1 MKIKLFLLYI
11 LVVIINF
18 SQVEKINK
26 EELSEEKV
34 VLENIESEK
43 SEEKEEEKIAAEHN
57 IQIRLEIKNMVKGT
71 HKEIH
76 LLHLSEVQAIPG
88 EKLVPRVVYSMDNVS
103 LRGLNIPK
111 KKKLFFEIM
120 IPTAMIVV
128 EEIEEVRESL
138 KLIMDGKKAGDEE
151 YLSKMY
157 AKYRVKEKNI
167 EVLYHKLKP
176 VPISILLSQAI
187 LESGWGTSRFFEKA
201 NNIFGVWS
209 VDPTEPRIKAGEA
222 RVNKQVYLRSYPT
235 LKESMADYM
244 KLLARH
250 KAYSEFREKLQ
261 ITDDYKI
268 LVPKLDKYSEMEE
281 IYINRLLATIEH
293 NKLYQYDGYEFE

>member
-1 MKIKLFLLYI
+1 MGIKLFLLY
-11 LVVIINF
+11 LVVVIINF
-18 SQVEKINK
+18 SQLEDRVVKENTELKKVQEKD
-26 EELSEEKV
+26 EK
-34 VLENIESEK
+34 
-43 SEEKEEEKIAAEHN
+43 KEEEKITE
-57 IQIRLEIKNMVKGT
+57 QSVKIRLEIKKMEKGT
-71 HKEIH
+71 YKEID
-76 LLHLSEVQAIPG
+76 LMDLSDVQPIPG
-88 EKLVPRVVYSMDNVS
+88 EKSVPRVVYSMDNVS
-103 LRGLNIPK
+103 LRGLNVPNK
-111 KKKLFFEIM
+111 KQKFFEIM
-120 IPTAMIVV
+120 VPTAMIVV
-128 EEIEEVRESL
+128 EEIEETRESL
-138 KLIMDGKKAGDEE
+138 KLIMEGKRDRDEK
-151 YLSKMY
+151 YLSEMY
-157 AKYRVKEKNI
+157 AKYRVKEKDI

-261 ITDDYKI
+261 VTDDYKV

-281 IYINRLLATIEH
+281 VYISRLLATIEH
-293 NKLYQYDGYEFE
+293 NKLYQYDRYEFE

>member
-1 MKIKLFLLYI
+1 MGIKLFLLY
-11 LVVIINF
+11 LVVVIINF
-18 SQVEKINK
+18 SQLETKIVKKNIEFKEDEKKENIKIATEKIVTKKNEQLK
-26 EELSEEKV
+26 LEK
-34 VLENIESEK
+34 K
-43 SEEKEEEKIAAEHN
+43 SKI
-57 IQIRLEIKNMVKGT
+57 KGT
-71 HKEIH
+71 YKKID
-76 LLHLSEVQAIPG
+76 LLHLSDVQPIPG
-88 EKLVPRVVYSMDNVS
+88 EKLVPRVVYNMDEVS
-103 LRGLNIPK
+103 LKGLNVPK
-111 KKKLFFEIM
+111 KKQAFFEI
-120 IPTAMIVV
+120 IVPTAMIVI
-128 EEIEEVRESL
+128 EEIEETREGL
-138 KLIMDGKKAGDEE
+138 KLIMEGKEHRDEE

-157 AKYRVKEKNI
+157 EKYRVKEKDI

-209 VDPTEPRIKAGEA
+209 VDPTEPRIKAGQA

-235 LKESMADYM
+235 LKESIADYM

-261 ITDDYKI
+261 ETDDYKV

-281 IYINRLLATIEH
+281 VYINRLLATIEH

>member
-1 MKIKLFLLYI
+1 MGIKLFLLYLI
-11 LVVIINF
+11 VVIINF
-18 SQVEKINK
+18 SQLETEVAKKNK
-26 EELSEEKV
+26 KK
-34 VLENIESEK
+34 ENTK
-43 SEEKEEEKIAAEHN
+43 
-57 IQIRLEIKNMVKGT
+57 LKNKKNDQLNLGEKGT
-71 HKEIH
+71 YKKID
-76 LLHLSEVQAIPG
+76 LLHLSDIQLIPG
-88 EKLVPRVVYSMDNVS
+88 EKLVPRVVYNMGNVS
-103 LRGLNIPK
+103 LKDLNVFK
-111 KKKLFFEIM
+111 KKQAFFEI
-120 IPTAMIVV
+120 IVPTAMIVV
-128 EEIEEVRESL
+128 EEIEETREGL
-138 KLIMDGKKAGDEE
+138 KLMMEGKEDRDEE

-157 AKYRVKEKNI
+157 EKYRVKEKDI

-209 VDPTEPRIKAGEA
+209 VDPTEPRIKAGQA

-235 LKESMADYM
+235 LKESISDYM

-250 KAYSEFREKLQ
+250 KAYSEFRKELQ
-261 ITDDYKI
+261 TTDDYKI

-281 IYINRLLATIEH
+281 VYIKRLLATIEH

>member
-1 MKIKLFLLYI
+1 MGIKLFLLY
-11 LVVIINF
+11 LVVVIINF
-18 SQVEKINK
+18 SQVEEINK
-26 EELSEEKV
+26 DELSKNKA
-34 VLENIESEK
+34 VLKNTEFKKI
-43 SEEKEEEKIAAEHN
+43 EEEKILAERN
-57 IQIRLEIKNMVKGT
+57 IQIRLEIKKMVKGT
-71 HKEIH
+71 HKEID
-76 LLHLSEVQAIPG
+76 LLHLSEVQPIPG
-88 EKLVPRVVYSMDNVS
+88 EKSVPRVVYSMDNVS

-111 KKKLFFEIM
+111 KKQKFFEIM
-120 IPTAMIVV
+120 VPTAMVVV
-128 EEIEEVRESL
+128 EEIEETRKGL
-138 KLIMDGKKAGDEE
+138 KLIMEGKRERDEE

-157 AKYRVKEKNI
+157 IKYRVKEKDI

-187 LESGWGTSRFFEKA
+187 LESGWGTSRIFEKG

-250 KAYSEFREKLQ
+250 RAYSEFREKLQ
-261 ITDDYKI
+261 VTEDYKI

-281 IYINRLLATIEH
+281 VYINRLLATIEH
-293 NKLYQYDGYEFE
+293 NKLYQYDRYEFE

>member
-1 MKIKLFLLYI
+1 MGIKLFLLY
-11 LVVIINF
+11 LVVVVINF
-18 SQVEKINK
+18 SQVEKIKK
-26 EELSEEKV
+26 EELSENKV
-34 VLENIESEK
+34 VLENIEPEK
-43 SEEKEEEKIAAEHN
+43 SEEKEEEKILAEQN
-57 IQIRLEIKNMVKGT
+57 VQIRLEIIKMVKGT
-71 HKEIH
+71 HKEID
-76 LLHLSEVQAIPG
+76 LVHLSEVQPIPG

-103 LRGLNIPK
+103 LRGLNVPK
-111 KKKLFFEIM
+111 KKKIFFEIM
-120 IPTAMIVV
+120 VPTAMIVV
-128 EEIEEVRESL
+128 EEIEETREGL
-138 KLIMDGKKAGDEE
+138 KLIMEGKRDRDEE

-157 AKYRVKEKNI
+157 IKYRVKEKDI

-201 NNIFGVWS
+201 NNVFGVWS

-222 RVNKQVYLRSYPT
+222 RVNKQVYLRKYPT

-250 KAYSEFREKLQ
+250 RAYSGFREKLQ
-261 ITDDYKI
+261 ITDDYRV

-293 NKLYQYDGYEFE
+293 NKLYQYDRYEFE

>member
-1 MKIKLFLLYI
+1 MGIKLFLLYLI
-11 LVVIINF
+11 VVIINF
-18 SQVEKINK
+18 SQLEDRVVSKNTESIKIEKIK
-26 EELSEEKV
+26 KQ
-34 VLENIESEK
+34 
-43 SEEKEEEKIAAEHN
+43 EKIAAEQN
-57 IQIRLEIKNMVKGT
+57 VKIRLEIKKMVKGT
-71 HKEIH
+71 YKEID
-76 LLHLSEVQAIPG
+76 LLDLSDVQPIPG

-103 LRGLNIPK
+103 LRGLNIPNK
-111 KKKLFFEIM
+111 KQKFFEIM
-120 IPTAMIVV
+120 VPTAMIVV
-128 EEIEEVRESL
+128 EEIEETREGL
-138 KLIMDGKKAGDEE
+138 KLIMEGKKDRDEE

-157 AKYRVKEKNI
+157 AKYRVKEKDI

-250 KAYSEFREKLQ
+250 KAYSRFREKLQ
-261 ITDDYKI
+261 VTDDYKV

-281 IYINRLLATIEH
+281 VYISRLLATIEH
-293 NKLYQYDGYEFE
+293 NKLYQYDRYEFE

>member
-1 MKIKLFLLYI
+1 MGIKLFLLY
-11 LVVIINF
+11 LVVVIINF
-18 SQVEKINK
+18 SQLEDRVVK
-26 EELSEEKV
+26 ENTEL
-34 VLENIESEK
+34 
-43 SEEKEEEKIAAEHN
+43 KEVQKEDERKKEEKITEQN
-57 IQIRLEIKNMVKGT
+57 VKIRLEIKKMEKGT
-71 HKEIH
+71 YKEID
-76 LLHLSEVQAIPG
+76 LMDLSDVQPIPG
-88 EKLVPRVVYSMDNVS
+88 EKSVPRVVYSMDNVS

-111 KKKLFFEIM
+111 KKQKFFEIM
-120 IPTAMIVV
+120 VPTAMIVV
-128 EEIEEVRESL
+128 EEIEETREGL
-138 KLIMDGKKAGDEE
+138 KLIMEGKRDRDEK
-151 YLSKMY
+151 YLSEMY
-157 AKYRVKEKNI
+157 TKYRVKEKDI

-261 ITDDYKI
+261 VTDDYKV

-281 IYINRLLATIEH
+281 VYISRLLATIEH
-293 NKLYQYDGYEFE
+293 NKLYQYDRYEFE

>member
-1 MKIKLFLLYI
+1 MGIKLFLLYLI
-11 LVVIINF
+11 VVIINF
-18 SQVEKINK
+18 SQLEDRVVSKNTESIKIEKIK
-26 EELSEEKV
+26 KQ
-34 VLENIESEK
+34 
-43 SEEKEEEKIAAEHN
+43 EKIAAEQN
-57 IQIRLEIKNMVKGT
+57 VKIRLEIKKMVKGT
-71 HKEIH
+71 YKEID
-76 LLHLSEVQAIPG
+76 LLHLSDVQPIPG

-103 LRGLNIPK
+103 LRGLNVPNK
-111 KKKLFFEIM
+111 KQKFFEIM
-120 IPTAMIVV
+120 VPTAMIVV
-128 EEIEEVRESL
+128 EEIEETREGL
-138 KLIMDGKKAGDEE
+138 KLIMEGKKDRDEE

-157 AKYRVKEKNI
+157 AKYRVKEKDI

-250 KAYSEFREKLQ
+250 KAYSRFREKLQ
-261 ITDDYKI
+261 VTDDYKV

-281 IYINRLLATIEH
+281 VYISRLLATIEH
-293 NKLYQYDGYEFE
+293 NKLYQYDRYEFE

>member
-1 MKIKLFLLYI
+1 MGIKLFLLYLI
-11 LVVIINF
+11 VVIINF
-18 SQVEKINK
+18 SQLEDRVVSKNTESIKIEKIK
-26 EELSEEKV
+26 KQ
-34 VLENIESEK
+34 
-43 SEEKEEEKIAAEHN
+43 EKIAAEQN
-57 IQIRLEIKNMVKGT
+57 VKIRLEIKKMVKGT
-71 HKEIH
+71 YKEID
-76 LLHLSEVQAIPG
+76 LLHLSDVQPIPG

-103 LRGLNIPK
+103 LRGLNVPNK
-111 KKKLFFEIM
+111 KQKFFEIM
-120 IPTAMIVV
+120 VPTAMIVV
-128 EEIEEVRESL
+128 EEIEETREGL
-138 KLIMDGKKAGDEE
+138 KLIMEGKKERDEE

-157 AKYRVKEKNI
+157 AKYRVKEKDI

-250 KAYSEFREKLQ
+250 KAYSRFREKLQ
-261 ITDDYKI
+261 VTDDYKV

-281 IYINRLLATIEH
+281 VYISRLLATIEH
-293 NKLYQYDGYEFE
+293 NKLYQYDRYEFE

>member
-1 MKIKLFLLYI
+1 MNIKLILLY
-11 LVVIINF
+11 LVVVVINF
-18 SQVEKINK
+18 SQVEEIKK
-26 EELSEEKV
+26 EEQSKDKI
-34 VLENIESEK
+34 VLKNIESEK
-43 SEEKEEEKIAAEHN
+43 SEEKEEEKILAEKN
-57 IQIRLEIKNMVKGT
+57 FQIRLEIIKMVKGT
-71 HKEIH
+71 HKEID
-76 LLHLSEVQAIPG
+76 LLHLSEVQPIPG
-88 EKLVPRVVYSMDNVS
+88 DKLVPRVVYSMDNVS
-103 LRGLNIPK
+103 LRGLNVSK
-111 KKKLFFEIM
+111 KKQKFFEIM
-120 IPTAMIVV
+120 VPTAMVV
-128 EEIEEVRESL
+128 AEEIEETREGL
-138 KLIMDGKKAGDEE
+138 KLIMEGKRDRDEE

-157 AKYRVKEKNI
+157 IKYRVKEKDI
-167 EVLYHKLKP
+167 EILYHKLKP

-250 KAYSEFREKLQ
+250 KAYSSFREKLQ
-261 ITDDYKI
+261 VTDDYKI

-281 IYINRLLATIEH
+281 VYINRLLATIEH
-293 NKLYQYDGYEFE
+293 NKLYQYDRYEFE